1 MERRVVVSATRKKT
15 AGRLTVGR
23 PPIHLF
29 PSTGWMTRLSIGD
42 PLFFVCICVCLC
54 VCVSASVCVSEI
66 KNDETGTARS
76 RGLSIA
82 GDAIDR
88 SDIGMGGRWGR
99 EEASHQLMQQV
110 DEAHSTAFVSYRIEE
125 SLEQLGNKK
134 KLETKNN
141 RDPNRDGTPKTK
153 TQNKTENE
161 RSAEKKTTWQT
172 SRRSVC
178 RPITERDGSSA
189 KNFNRRCR
197 S

>member
-1 MERRVVVSATRKKT
+1 MRRTQREADGTPRRRVSDSEKNRRTTHCWT
-15 AGRLTVGR
+15 AAD
-23 PPIHLF
+23 
-29 PSTGWMTRLSIGD
+29 PSLPFDWLGDSIIDRGSSF
-42 PLFFVCICVCLC
+42 FFVCICVCLC

-125 SLEQLGNKK
+125 SLEQLWNKK

-161 RSAEKKTTWQT
+161 RSAEKKTTT
-172 SRRSVC
+172 
-178 RPITERDGSSA
+178 
-189 KNFNRRCR
+189 
-197 S
+197 